1 VLTRCGTLQPID
13 YSRSRAAATAEW
25 TDFRSSSRSSTT
37 STCTLKNPSLVR
49 GFSFVLVLIAFSV
62 KEQLGMA
69 YMDMI
74 LLLMLHGDDFP
85 PVRQMIPLRR
95 QVIFGEINP
104 AN

>member
-1 VLTRCGTLQPID
+1 M
-13 YSRSRAAATAEW
+13 
-25 TDFRSSSRSSTT
+25 
-37 STCTLKNPSLVR
+37 
-49 GFSFVLVLIAFSV
+49 LVLIAFSV